1 MRWWSGPVS
10 QHEGIRF
17 KHNKQPPTFLLLPGL
32 EGAGGVEGVGVKHCP
47 VGRRSD
53 RLAVQLHLLLRVSKL
68 QGAGTLVRRGFLPVR
83 EADGGG
89 EVDEALGQVGIRR
102 LEAT

>member
-1 MRWWSGPVS
+1 MKTTC
-10 QHEGIRF
+10 F
-17 KHNKQPPTFLLLPGL
+17 LLPGL
-32 EGAGGVEGVGVKHCP
+32 EGAGRVEGVGVKHRP
-47 VGRRSD
+47 VGRCSD